1 MTGSERAQVLS
12 VLSRHQETIATNW
25 VHAVSHTGYV
35 PLSSTQLRDRLTE
48 WVEQL
53 IVLLRTDPLDAG
65 AVEAVGGAL
74 ARLYYGHPDTLSRT
88 VEALGH
94 GFTTDLSAEQSAA
107 LQPVLLAVLGHL
119 AAGFLGQTRQIVLTE
134 QETTRNALLL
144 ARQQIEQALRE
155 SEARF
160 RALFESAAIGIGIGD
175 VEGRILETNR
185 ALQQLL
191 GYRADEMLHRR
202 VAEFMHPD
210 DLQSVWE
217 MYQQLVTGR
226 RDYFHLEKPFYR
238 KSGQSVWTQ
247 LTVSL
252 VRDHEGHPQLQIA
265 MIENV
270 TDRKQ
275 AEETIKQLNTD
286 LERRVLERT
295 AQLSTLNQELADEVA
310 RRAAVEGERLQLLA
324 RAQAARADAEAAQQR
339 VTFLAEASRILASSL
354 DYKTTLVSVARLAV
368 PRLADWCAVDVIDQA
383 GLIQRLAVAHV
394 DLAKVEVVR
403 ALNGHHPPIPDALS
417 GVSRVLDTG
426 QPEFWP
432 QLPDALHV
440 AVPSDGH
447 LQALRDKLQPR
458 ARITV
463 PLVTR
468 ERTLGSITFVQSESG
483 RNYSRDDLA
492 LAEDLAHRAV
502 LAVESARLYREAK
515 EALAFRDEFLS
526 VAAHELKTPITS
538 LRGFAQL
545 TLRALAAGEV
555 DRPRLVKALGVV
567 DNQAEKLSR
576 LVSQLLDVSRIE
588 SGRLALNCRDTE
600 LRELVADVVANAQ
613 RQTDQHALLLHG
625 PGDVRVR
632 ADPLRIEQVM
642 TNLLDNAI
650 KFSPQGGPVDVEV
663 DSAGPGTARLV
674 VRDRGIGIPPE
685 HRGQIFERFYQAGA
699 GDTHTA
705 GMGLGLYISRQI
717 VELHGGRIAAEFPDD
732 GGTRFVVTL
741 PTSME

>member
-1 MTGSERAQVLS
+1 MTRSERAQVLS
-12 VLSRHQETIATNW
+12 VLSRHQETIAANW
-25 VHAVSHTGYV
+25 VRAVSHTGYV

-53 IVLLRTDPLDAG
+53 IVLLRTDPLDAD

-134 QETTRNALLL
+134 QESTRNALLL
-144 ARQQIEQALRE
+144 ARQQMEQALRE

-185 ALQQLL
+185 ALQELL
-191 GYRADEMLHRR
+191 GYRADEIRHRR

-217 MYQQLVTGR
+217 MYQELVTGR

-324 RAQAARADAEAAQQR
+324 RAQAARA
-339 VTFLAEASRILASSL
+339 
-354 DYKTTLVSVARLAV
+354 
-368 PRLADWCAVDVIDQA
+368 
-383 GLIQRLAVAHV
+383 
-394 DLAKVEVVR
+394 
-403 ALNGHHPPIPDALS
+403 
-417 GVSRVLDTG
+417 
-426 QPEFWP
+426 
-432 QLPDALHV
+432 
-440 AVPSDGH
+440 
-447 LQALRDKLQPR
+447 
-458 ARITV
+458 
-463 PLVTR
+463 
-468 ERTLGSITFVQSESG
+468 
-483 RNYSRDDLA
+483 
-492 LAEDLAHRAV
+492 
-502 LAVESARLYREAK
+502 
-515 EALAFRDEFLS
+515 
-526 VAAHELKTPITS
+526 
-538 LRGFAQL
+538 
-545 TLRALAAGEV
+545 
-555 DRPRLVKALGVV
+555 
-567 DNQAEKLSR
+567 
-576 LVSQLLDVSRIE
+576 
-588 SGRLALNCRDTE
+588 
-600 LRELVADVVANAQ
+600 
-613 RQTDQHALLLHG
+613 HG
-625 PGDVRVR
+625 
-632 ADPLRIEQVM
+632 
-642 TNLLDNAI
+642 
-650 KFSPQGGPVDVEV
+650 
-663 DSAGPGTARLV
+663 
-674 VRDRGIGIPPE
+674 
-685 HRGQIFERFYQAGA
+685 
-699 GDTHTA
+699 
-705 GMGLGLYISRQI
+705 
-717 VELHGGRIAAEFPDD
+717 
-732 GGTRFVVTL
+732 
-741 PTSME
+741 